1 MPTSVSK
8 TVLFTGNAPIKFSD
22 LSSTFRDGK
31 KQNIKFSDY
40 KRDTNRDTTSPVI
53 PDATE
58 NEGISAADTDL
69 RVSGFRNCV
78 TSYDVVQTGT
88 DATLDLGSSTLW
100 NGNLNRNII
109 KKASIEGIC
118 HATATSNYGVKL
130 EAETYNLDIDISGQ
144 IYGEGGT
151 PGAPKS
157 STIVPGTVNTTTNTT
172 VYNIIPVTRYFNAS
186 TGDHYSTTSQG
197 TAAPSGYVSE
207 GTLCQVYSTQAPGTT
222 AIYNADGAGRPNS
235 GIMGYAYIGSAPS
248 VSYVTIYA
256 LTNGSDTMWSTA
268 TSEGAYTLLRTE
280 FYAPTQAFT
289 QTTTTTSTTPGSKVV
304 VPPPPSTT
312 SDGGG
317 ALYVRNATTR
327 TSASTKIDIS
337 LNSTARVWAGGGAG
351 RSGNDGFAGPA
362 ISCSAT
368 NNFTTSNPFTGGR
381 SLADAKPGRSCRRSR
396 SGATWYAANPNST
409 RTRCRGGSPRRGES
423 GYQCSPHWTVY
434 CKQTN
439 YYTVQGNAG
448 FGGSGGV
455 GRGWSTFNSSIDGNP
470 GNPGNSSSCGGSS
483 STGNRGNPGSIGG
496 EWGEDSSGKKGPAI
510 VGNPT
515 YYRLRGDSTTNF
527 KGSIRNI

>member
-40 KRDTNRDTTSPVI
+40 KRDTSLDATSPVV

-58 NEGISAADTDL
+58 NEGISTADTNL
-69 RVSGFRNCV
+69 KISGFRNCV

-118 HATATSNYGVKL
+118 HATTTSNYGIQL
-130 EAETYNLDIDISGQ
+130 EAETYNLRMNISGNV
-144 IYGEGGT
+144 YGEGGT
-151 PGAPKS
+151 LQS
-157 STIVPGTVNTTTNTT
+157 
-172 VYNIIPVTRYFNAS
+172 
-186 TGDHYSTTSQG
+186 
-197 TAAPSGYVSE
+197 
-207 GTLCQVYSTQAPGTT
+207 
-222 AIYNADGAGRPNS
+222 PN
-235 GIMGYAYIGSAPS
+235 
-248 VSYVTIYA
+248 
-256 LTNGSDTMWSTA
+256 
-268 TSEGAYTLLRTE
+268 
-280 FYAPTQAFT
+280 
-289 QTTTTTSTTPGSKVV
+289 
-304 VPPPPSTT
+304 
-312 SDGGG
+312 GGG
-317 ALYVRNATTR
+317 ALYVRNTTNR
-327 TSASTKIDIS
+327 SAKTTLIDIS

-351 RSGNDGFAGPA
+351 TTGNAGFAGPA
-362 ISCSAT
+362 ISCSST
-368 NNFTTSNPFTGGR
+368 NTFTTSNPYTGGR

-409 RTRCRGGSPRRGES
+409 RTRCRGASPRRGES

-455 GRGWSTFNSSIDGNP
+455 GRGWSTLNSSIDGNP

-483 STGNRGNPGSIGG
+483 STGNRGNPGSRGG

-510 VGNPT
+510 VGNPS
-515 YYRLRGDSTTNF
+515 YYRLRGDSTTNL

>member
-58 NEGISAADTDL
+58 NEGISAADTNL
-69 RVSGFRNCV
+69 RISGFRNCV

-130 EAETYNLDIDISGQ
+130 EAETYNLNIDISGQ

-151 PGAPKS
+151 PGAPGS
-157 STIVPGTVNTTTNTT
+157 STIIPGSVNTTTNTT

-197 TAAPSGYVSE
+197 TAAPGGYVSE

-222 AIYNADGAGRPNS
+222 GIYNADAPGRPNS

-256 LTNGSDTMWSTA
+256 LTNGFDTMWSTR

-289 QTTTTTSTTPGSKVV
+289 QTTTTTSTTPGSEVF
-304 VPPPPSTT
+304 VPPSPSTT

-327 TSASTKIDIS
+327 TSASTKIDIL

-351 RSGNDGFAGPA
+351 ASGNAGFAGPLLTCY
-362 ISCSAT
+362 SYSS
-368 NNFTTSNPFTGGR
+368 F
-381 SLADAKPGRSCRRSR
+381 SR
-396 SGATWYAANPNST
+396 SVRTSGGGSRDCPDENCYGYTKGSCNPNDV
-409 RTRCRGGSPRRGES
+409 RARCRGQSPRRGER
-423 GYQCSPHWTVY
+423 GYVCARNWTLNCY
-434 CKQTN
+434 SYSSYNT
-439 YYTVQGNAG
+439 QGS
-448 FGGSGGV
+448 GGSGGTGGR
-455 GRGWSTFNSSIDGNP
+455 GRGWSTLNNSIT
-470 GNPGNSSSCGGSS
+470 GNSGNSGNSNSCSGGT
-483 STGNRGNPGSIGG
+483 STGNSGNPGSRGG
-496 EWGEDSSGKKGPAI
+496 EWGEDSSGRKGPAI

-515 YYRLRGDSTTNF
+515 YYRLRGDSTNNF